1 MRTKVVYNGDYGG
14 YSIPEEVRIKYNEIA
29 GTNYKN
35 FWNMEEIPRH
45 DKLLVQLVEE
55 FLQSDKKDQ
64 TDLAI
69 LEIDSNRYIIN
80 EYDGWESVVEPN
92 DIDWIEVE

>member
-1 MRTKVVYNGDYGG
+1 
-14 YSIPEEVRIKYNEIA
+14 
-29 GTNYKN
+29 
-35 FWNMEEIPRH
+35 MEEIPRH

-69 LEIDSNRYIIN
+69 LEIDSNRYLIN

>member
-1 MRTKVVYNGDYGG
+1 
-14 YSIPEEVRIKYNEIA
+14 
-29 GTNYKN
+29 
-35 FWNMEEIPRH
+35 MEEIPRH